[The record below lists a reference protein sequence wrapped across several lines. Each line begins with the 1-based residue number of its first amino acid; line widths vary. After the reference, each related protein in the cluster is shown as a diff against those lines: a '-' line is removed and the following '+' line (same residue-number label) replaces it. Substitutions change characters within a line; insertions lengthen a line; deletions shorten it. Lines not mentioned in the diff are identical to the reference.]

1 MTAQTRYICNV
12 AQQRDEPFIKLAAEV
27 RKLFHQL
34 AATVEALHVDLDGI
48 TASHRAVLESLYRGG
63 DQTVPA
69 LARSRPVSR
78 QHIQTL
84 VNALETRKLVEAIAN
99 PAHLRSPLIRITPAG
114 RACFEEMRS
123 RERALLTSK
132 RSPVTVTELES
143 ATDILRRLRE
153 HLATITPAS

>member
-1 MTAQTRYICNV
+1 V
-12 AQQRDEPFIKLAAEV
+12 AQQRDEPFIQLAAEV
-27 RKLFHQL
+27 RKL
-34 AATVEALHVDLDGI
+34 AATVEALHVDLDGM
-48 TASHRAVLESLYRGG
+48 TASHRAVLESLYRTG

-84 VNALETRKLVEAIAN
+84 VNALEARKLVEAVAN

-123 RERALLTSK
+123 KERALVTSK
-132 RSPVTVTELES
+132 RLPITVAELES
-143 ATDILRRLRE
+143 TTNILRRLRE
-153 HLATITPAS
+153 HLAKITSSS